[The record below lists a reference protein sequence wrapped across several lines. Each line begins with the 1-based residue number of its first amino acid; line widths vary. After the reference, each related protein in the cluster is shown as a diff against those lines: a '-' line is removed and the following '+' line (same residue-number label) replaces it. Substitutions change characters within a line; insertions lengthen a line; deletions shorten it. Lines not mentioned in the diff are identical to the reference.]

1 MPIAAPTTA
10 QTSAAPTELAAIL
23 RPFLLIAAVAFVMGF
38 AGYLAFGL
46 PHAAVAQD
54 RAQRS
59 LSVSEPV
66 ADPSNPPIR
75 T

>member
-1 MPIAAPTTA
+1 MPTAVPITAKPVAPP
-10 QTSAAPTELAAIL
+10 SDLAVIL

-38 AGYLAFGL
+38 AGYVAFGL
-46 PHAAVAQD
+46 PHVAVARD
-54 RAQRS
+54 RPQPS
-59 LSVSEPV
+59 LTVSEPV